1 MNKAFTLIEL
11 LIVVA
16 IIAILAAIAVPNF
29 LEAQTRSKV
38 SRAKADIRSLATGLE
53 AYAVDANAYPQCN
66 SVDNCI
72 WHTPNPAYCT
82 IFERLSTPI
91 AYMTSGILQDPFRS
105 QFRSG
110 AIDSQTGTFTPASTV
125 SDADEVFYKYAAIAQ
140 PNAPGPSALAL
151 VTTADAAKSVWVT
164 YSVGPDTIK
173 TGLTGTMAPG
183 ATGLLNPNA
192 TVAAAMNNIYDT
204 TNGTVSTGD
213 VFRVG
218 GANPGLGTIGGAFV
232 TAVQSTGGR

>member
-1 MNKAFTLIEL
+1 MKRGFTLIEL

-38 SRAKADIRSLATGLE
+38 SRAKADIRTLATALE
-53 AYAVDANAYPQCN
+53 AYCVDSNAYPQCN

-82 IFERLSTPI
+82 IFERLSTPV
-91 AYMTSGILQDPFRS
+91 AYITSGILQDPFRS

-110 AIDSQTGTFTPASTV
+110 AIDATTGSYTPSSTI
-125 SDADEVFYKYAAIAQ
+125 SDADEVYYKYAAVVGPGA
-140 PNAPGPSALAL
+140 AGPSALAL
-151 VTTADAAKSVWVT
+151 VTGTDPAKGVWIT
-164 YSVGPDTIK
+164 YSVGPDTVK
-173 TGLTGTMAPG
+173 TNVTGTIATG

-192 TVAAAMNNIYDT
+192 TVAATMNNIFDP
-204 TNGTVSTGD
+204 TNGTISNGD
-213 VFRVG
+213 IFRVG
-218 GANPGLGTIGGAFV
+218 GANPGVGNVGGAFM
-232 TAVQSTGGR
+232 TAIQTGQR